1 MKRSAN
7 VVLDT
12 LGWRE
17 WAALPDLG
25 IERIKVK
32 VDTGARSSS
41 IHAFAIELVGTDR
54 VRFGL
59 HPLRKSSREVWCEAP
74 LVDHRTV
81 TDSGGHAELRPFIRT
96 RVTVGRDTWEVD
108 VSLTSRDSM
117 RFRMLLGR
125 MALEGR
131 YLVDPSASFTKGK
144 RRFDR

>member
-1 MKRSAN
+1 MRKPDAG
-7 VVLDT
+7 VLDT

-25 IERIKVK
+25 VPRIKVK
-32 VDTGARSSS
+32 VDTGARTSS
-41 IHAFAIELVGTDR
+41 IHAFAIERSGGR

-59 HPLRKSSREVWCEAP
+59 HALQKSGQEIWCETAV
-74 LVDHRTV
+74 VDERYV
-81 TDSGGHAELRPFIRT
+81 TDSGGHSELRPFILT
-96 RVTVGRDTWEVD
+96 AVTVGRDTWPVEL
-108 VSLTSRDSM
+108 SLTARDSM

-125 MALEGR
+125 LALEGR